1 MVNPNQMN
9 QLVKNKNKFTPV
21 CPVGA
26 NNHVDNENE
35 KMLEDTVIKSNSNP
49 ESMNSQWAMV
59 EKGIMRNR
67 SENVDGGEDMEKDL
81 LINEEVKDGRK
92 QDTFDV
98 KSFLKE
104 HSLEDIEKILETWI
118 KLNVKLIELYAL
130 KTEELE
136 DKDEVKHKLD
146 E

>member
-1 MVNPNQMN
+1 
-9 QLVKNKNKFTPV
+9 
-21 CPVGA
+21 
-26 NNHVDNENE
+26 
-35 KMLEDTVIKSNSNP
+35 
-49 ESMNSQWAMV
+49 MV

-67 SENVDGGEDMEKDL
+67 SENVDGGEDMEKNL

-118 KLNVKLIELYAL
+118 KLNDNLIELHAL